1 MPRPALQPQEKDAR
15 RRLKRVTCENAAKVT
30 SKDIYWTLPFLEL
43 YLERCDSLALDSPH
57 DGLRLAEHAPILAS
71 RVPVGRGPGSYAS
84 LEQRHSYEVRALAV
98 LATLCRVVDRPRDA
112 ERYYGLAFAIVRER
126 PVTRAARA
134 ELIRRHGYLLLRQGK
149 SLCLESLQLAV
160 DEFRQT
166 DDQNGLADALI
177 SLGIAR
183 YEIEEDVSAG
193 LKLFAEALTELDAS
207 TTRGQESAVVA
218 FGNLAY
224 AISLD
229 RASIT
234 DQDEARA
241 FVYQARAR
249 LSSQPRSIFK
259 AKLLWIEGLLF
270 RNLYFGRHA
279 ARLLARARDMFKALG
294 LLKLYT
300 VVSLDLAVVLHEEG
314 ETKALSDLRHETLS
328 ALRHSAGEPRAE
340 ETLLLE
346 KLEPWQDRPTPDA
359 LESAK
364 RNLESGST
372 QSPSRIT

>member
-1 MPRPALQPQEKDAR
+1 MPRPALQPEEKDAR
-15 RRLKRVTCENAAKVT
+15 RRLKRVTCENAVKVT

-57 DGLRLAEHAPILAS
+57 DGLVLANYAPTLAS
-71 RVPVGRGPGSYAS
+71 RIPVNRGPGSYAS
-84 LEQRHSYEVRALAV
+84 LEERHSYEVRALAV

-112 ERYYGLAFAIVRER
+112 EHYYRLAFAIVRER
-126 PVTRAARA
+126 PVKRDARA

-149 SLCLESLQLAV
+149 PSCLESLQLAV

-166 DDQNGLADALI
+166 DDRNGLADALI

-183 YEIEEDVSAG
+183 YEIQEDVSAG
-193 LKLFAEALTELDAS
+193 LKLFAEALPVLDAS

-218 FGNLAY
+218 LGNLAY
-224 AISLD
+224 AISLE

-234 DQDEARA
+234 DQDEARG
-241 FVYQARAR
+241 FIYQARVS

-270 RNLYFGRHA
+270 RNLFFGRHA
-279 ARLLARARDMFKALG
+279 ARLLSRARDMFKALG

-300 VVSLDLAVVLHEEG
+300 VVSLDLATVLHEEG
-314 ETKALSDLRHETLS
+314 ETKALNDLRHETLN
-328 ALRHSAGEPRAE
+328 ALRRSAGSPAAE
-340 ETLLLE
+340 NSQLLE
-346 KLEPWQDRPTPDA
+346 KLEPWRDRPTPEA

-364 RNLESGST
+364 RNIESGSM